1 MYLSSCI
8 PVDSRVHL
16 SSGIELFWG
25 RQSSRFPRQ
34 AKDMKLTS
42 CFSNCFSS
50 ASETAIDR
58 GGPGKM
64 LGVFISFFFLL
75 SAYTEAEEENDQNFT
90 VFSYSELKA
99 ATHGFSASNKIG
111 EGAFGSVYKGL
122 LRNGI
127 VVAVKM
133 LSVELESMRGERE
146 FVSEIITLSNLK
158 HENLVTLKGCCVDGA
173 NRFLVYNYMEN
184 NSLAQILLG
193 GEQNRIKLGWE
204 PRRAISLGVARGLAY
219 LHEEAKP
226 HIVHRDIKASNILL
240 DQNLIPKVSDFG
252 LSRILRDNVT
262 HISTHVAGTLG
273 YLAPEYAISGRLTR
287 KTDVY
292 SFGVLLLE
300 IISGQTVVNYDLE
313 HGERYLVQ
321 KVMLLEAWELYRAN
335 SILQLVDPIVGMNY
349 PEEEAVRFIKVG
361 LLCAQETAKL
371 RPEMSR
377 AVRMLTNDID
387 IEGVQI
393 SQPGLVSDLMNIKL
407 GQKTTFPSISSKAS
421 SMESSRSPPSSYS

>member
-1 MYLSSCI
+1 
-8 PVDSRVHL
+8 
-16 SSGIELFWG
+16 
-25 RQSSRFPRQ
+25 
-34 AKDMKLTS
+34 MKFSS

-50 ASETAIDR
+50 ASETPIDIGR
-58 GGPGKM
+58 
-64 LGVFISFFFLL
+64 
-75 SAYTEAEEENDQNFT
+75 AEIEGENYQNFT
-90 VFSYSELKA
+90 VFSYSELKV
-99 ATHGFSASNKIG
+99 ATNGFSASNKIG

-122 LRNGI
+122 LRDGTN
-127 VVAVKM
+127 VAIKM

-146 FVSEIITLSNLK
+146 FVSEIISLANLK

-193 GEQNRIKLGWE
+193 GEQNRMKLGWE
-204 PRRAISLGVARGLAY
+204 ARRTISLGVARGLAY
-219 LHEEAKP
+219 LHEEVEP

-252 LSRILRDNVT
+252 LSRILRDNAS

-300 IISGQTVVNYDLE
+300 IISGQTVVNFDLE
-313 HGERYLVQ
+313 HGEHYLVQ
-321 KVMLLEAWELYRAN
+321 KAWEIYRAN
-335 SILQLVDPIVGMNY
+335 SLLQLVDPTVRMNY

-361 LLCAQETAKL
+361 LLCVQETARL
-371 RPEMSR
+371 RPEMPI
-377 AVRMLTNDID
+377 ALKMLTNDVD

-393 SQPGLVSDLMNIKL
+393 SQPGLVADLMNIKL
-407 GQKTTFPSISSKAS
+407 GQKTTFPC
-421 SMESSRSPPSSYS
+421 SYS